1 MTFEQLFAV
10 LRARWI
16 IASSVFLLVLTGVT
30 TVTLLKPKTYTA
42 VASLVVDIKSP
53 DPIAGVV
60 LTGAASPSYLMTQID
75 VMTSQRVAL
84 KVVADLKLS
93 EIGSLRQN
101 WLDATQGIGDFKG
114 WLADRFRLSLDVHP
128 SRGSNVVNVAYTGA
142 DPQFAAAIV
151 NAFIKAYLDVNMQL
165 RTDPAKQYNQ
175 FFDANARQMR
185 EKLQM
190 AQAKLSEFQQHEGI
204 VVTDERL
211 DVEMARLNELSSQ
224 LVQMQAA
231 VADSGSRQAAV
242 NAQGDKTQDVMM
254 NPLVST
260 LKGTLVQQENQLEQM
275 STKLGDEHPQVRE
288 LRNSIADMRRRI
300 DVEVHR
306 VSGSFGISNS
316 VNQSREAQIRVSL
329 EAQRSRVLKMKAVRD
344 QAAMLQ
350 RDADNAQRSYEGV
363 LVRQNNTNLESKALL
378 DNVAALEYATAPS
391 VPSGPRV
398 LNNIAL
404 GGLSGMVLAL
414 VLALL
419 VEQHDRRVRTL
430 SEIEP
435 LTTQAPIGSIP
446 AFKTRQK
453 KNGSTDLPKR
463 FHPMGSPTRALAD

>member
-1 MTFEQLFAV
+1 MTFEQLFAI

-16 IASSVFLLVLTGVT
+16 IASGIFLLVLSSVT
-30 TVTLLKPKTYTA
+30 AFTLLKAKTYTA
-42 VASLVVDIKSP
+42 VASVVVDIKSP

-60 LTGAASPSYLMTQID
+60 LSGAASPSFLMTQID

-84 KVVADLKLS
+84 KVVADLRLN
-93 EIGSLRQN
+93 EVPSLRQN
-101 WLDATQGIGDFKG
+101 WMDATKGTGDFKG
-114 WLADRFRLSLDVHP
+114 WLADRFRLSLEVHP
-128 SRGSNVVNVAYTGA
+128 SRGSNVINVAYTGA
-142 DPQFAAAIV
+142 EPNFSAAIV

-175 FFDANARQMR
+175 FFDTNAQQLR
-185 EKLQM
+185 EQLQA
-190 AQAKLSEFQQHEGI
+190 AQSRLSDFQQKEGI

-224 LVQMQAA
+224 LVQMQSA
-231 VADSGSRQAAV
+231 VADSVSRQAAV

-260 LKGTLVQQENQLEQM
+260 LKANLVQQENQLEQL

-288 LRNSIADMRRRI
+288 LRNSIADMRRKI
-300 DVEVHR
+300 EVEVRR
-306 VSGSFGISNS
+306 VSGSFGISNA
-316 VNQSREAQIRVSL
+316 VNQSREAQIRSSL
-329 EAQRSRVLKMKAVRD
+329 EAQRSKVLKMKAVRD

-350 RDADNAQRSYEGV
+350 RDADNAQRAHEGV
-363 LVRQNNTNLESKALL
+363 LIRQSNTHLESKALL

-404 GGLSGMVLAL
+404 GGVAGIVLAL
-414 VLALL
+414 TAALL
-419 VEQHDRRVRTL
+419 AERRDRRLRTFG
-430 SEIEP
+430 EIEG
-435 LTTQAPIGSIP
+435 LTHLPPMGSIP
-446 AFKTRQK
+446 AFKKRL
-453 KNGSTDLPKR
+453 KNSELPQR
-463 FHPMGSPTRALAD
+463 FRPMPGQAKALA

>member
-1 MTFEQLFAV
+1 
-10 LRARWI
+10 
-16 IASSVFLLVLTGVT
+16 
-30 TVTLLKPKTYTA
+30 
-42 VASLVVDIKSP
+42 
-53 DPIAGVV
+53 
-60 LTGAASPSYLMTQID
+60 
-75 VMTSQRVAL
+75 
-84 KVVADLKLS
+84 
-93 EIGSLRQN
+93 
-101 WLDATQGIGDFKG
+101 
-114 WLADRFRLSLDVHP
+114 
-128 SRGSNVVNVAYTGA
+128 
-142 DPQFAAAIV
+142 
-151 NAFIKAYLDVNMQL
+151 
-165 RTDPAKQYNQ
+165 
-175 FFDANARQMR
+175 
-185 EKLQM
+185 
-190 AQAKLSEFQQHEGI
+190 
-204 VVTDERL
+204 
-211 DVEMARLNELSSQ
+211 
-224 LVQMQAA
+224 
-231 VADSGSRQAAV
+231 V

-329 EAQRSRVLKMKAVRD
+329 EAQRSKVLKMKAVRD

-435 LTTQAPIGSIP
+435 LTAQTPIGSIP

-463 FHPMGSPTRALAD
+463 FHPLGSPTRALAD

>member
-1 MTFEQLFAV
+1 MTFEQLFAI

-16 IASSVFLLVLTGVT
+16 IASGIFLLVLSSVT
-30 TVTLLKPKTYTA
+30 AFTLLKAKTYTA
-42 VASLVVDIKSP
+42 VASVVVDIKSP

-60 LTGAASPSYLMTQID
+60 LSGAASPSFLMTQID

-84 KVVADLKLS
+84 KVVADLRLN
-93 EIGSLRQN
+93 EIPSLRQN
-101 WLDATQGIGDFKG
+101 WMDATKGTGDFKG
-114 WLADRFRLSLDVHP
+114 WLADRFRLSLEVHP
-128 SRGSNVVNVAYTGA
+128 SRGSNVINVAYTGA
-142 DPQFAAAIV
+142 EPNFSAAIV

-175 FFDANARQMR
+175 FFDTNAKQLR
-185 EKLQM
+185 EQLQS
-190 AQAKLSEFQQHEGI
+190 AQSRLSDFQQKEGI

-224 LVQMQAA
+224 LVQMQSA
-231 VADSGSRQAAV
+231 VADSVSRQAAV

-260 LKGTLVQQENQLEQM
+260 LKANLVQQENQLEQL

-288 LRNSIADMRRRI
+288 LRNSIADMRQKI
-300 DVEVHR
+300 EVEVRR
-306 VSGSFGISNS
+306 VSGSFGISNA
-316 VNQSREAQIRVSL
+316 VNQSREAQIRSSL
-329 EAQRSRVLKMKAVRD
+329 EAQRSKVLKMKAVRD

-350 RDADNAQRSYEGV
+350 RDADNAQRAYEGV
-363 LVRQNNTNLESKALL
+363 LIRQSNTNLESKALL

-404 GGLSGMVLAL
+404 GGVAGIVLAL
-414 VLALL
+414 TAALL
-419 VEQHDRRVRTL
+419 AERRDRRLRTFG
-430 SEIEP
+430 EIEG
-435 LTTQAPIGSIP
+435 LTHLPPMGSIP
-446 AFKTRQK
+446 AFKKRL
-453 KNGSTDLPKR
+453 KNSELPQR
-463 FHPMGSPTRALAD
+463 FRPMPGQAKALA

>member
-16 IASSVFLLVLTGVT
+16 IASSLFIAVLTGVT

-42 VASLVVDIKSP
+42 VASVVVDIKSP

-60 LTGAASPSYLMTQID
+60 LTGAASPSFLMTQID

-84 KVVADLKLS
+84 KVVNDLKLA
-93 EIGSLRQN
+93 EIPTLRQN
-101 WLDATQGIGDFKG
+101 WHDATKGTGDFKG
-114 WLADRFRLSLDVHP
+114 WLADRFRLSLEVHP

-142 DPQFAAAIV
+142 DPAFSAAIV
-151 NAFIKAYLDVNMQL
+151 NAFVKSYLDVNMQL

-175 FFDANARQMR
+175 FFDANATQLR
-185 EKLQM
+185 EQLQK
-190 AQAKLSEFQQHEGI
+190 AQSNLSNFQQKESI

-224 LVQMQAA
+224 LVQMQSA

-260 LKGTLVQQENQLEQM
+260 LKTNLVQQENQLQQL
-275 STKLGDEHPQVRE
+275 STRLGDEHPQVLE
-288 LRNSIADMRRRI
+288 LHNSIADMRTKL
-300 DVEVHR
+300 DAEVRR

-316 VNQSREAQIRVSL
+316 VNQAREAQIRNAL
-329 EAQRSRVLKMKAVRD
+329 EAQRGKVLQMKAVRD

-350 RDADNAQRSYEGV
+350 RDADNAQRAYEGV
-363 LVRQNNTNLESKALL
+363 LIRQNNTRLESKALL

-391 VPSGPRV
+391 LPSGPRI

-404 GGLSGMVLAL
+404 GAVVGMALAL
-414 VLALL
+414 TGALL
-419 VEQHDRRVRTL
+419 AERRDRRLRTFG
-430 SEIEP
+430 EIEG
-435 LTTQAPIGSIP
+435 LTQLAAIGAIP
-446 AFKTRQK
+446 AFKRRHK
-453 KNGSTDLPKR
+453 PTDLPRR
-463 FHPMGSPTRALAD
+463 FNLADAPNKALA